1 MKQLYR
7 FCFVRKDLCPARL
20 KKEVVR
26 LPYHEYN
33 IIPSLGQCD
42 KETCKH
48 TLSNLEWLYY
58 MNMRV
63 DLVHLCGYKG
73 HVEHTCIQNRGGI
86 DLCMAHLGTYGLQGE
101 QNEALKSAS
110 TWAYLFAR

>member
-7 FCFVRKDLCPARL
+7 FCFVRKDLCSVRL

-26 LPYHEYN
+26 VPYHEYN
-33 IIPSLGQCD
+33 IIPLLGQCD

-48 TLSNLEWLYY
+48 TLSNVEWLYY

-73 HVEHTCIQNRGGI
+73 MLNIPASRTMV
-86 DLCMAHLGTYGLQGE
+86 GLIY
-101 QNEALKSAS
+101 AWP
-110 TWAYLFAR
+110 TWVRMGCRENKMRH